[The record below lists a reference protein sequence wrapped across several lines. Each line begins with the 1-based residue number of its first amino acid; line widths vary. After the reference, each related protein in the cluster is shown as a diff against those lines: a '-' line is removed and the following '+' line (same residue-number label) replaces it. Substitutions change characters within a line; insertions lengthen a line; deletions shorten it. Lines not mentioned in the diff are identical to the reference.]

1 MQVYI
6 PILPV
11 FYYQQSVMQLE
22 YFYFKSINSHK
33 SLNSHFI
40 VYMYKTNK
48 CKRKRQKKTRIL
60 ININCTNYYLIDSY
74 HIEFAGVLYNIP
86 YLLLIVTFI
95 HYYAVI
101 GISP

>member
-6 PILPV
+6 PVLPV

-48 CKRKRQKKTRIL
+48 CKRKRQKKPK
-60 ININCTNYYLIDSY
+60 NINKHKLYKLLSY
-74 HIEFAGVLYNIP
+74 RLLP
-86 YLLLIVTFI
+86 Y
-95 HYYAVI
+95 
-101 GISP
+101 